1 MLRMK
6 KNSYFLLSSL
16 TISLVLA
23 GCSAPDNIRTENTLS
38 DSTLLNQSKSLNTSV
53 LSSADWPQQA
63 WWQKLGDH
71 HLNELITESLKN
83 SPDMQLAS
91 ARLAQANAQ
100 VAAADSQ
107 FDPSLTADANIR
119 RSRLSRLEDYS
130 GEGNRFGTSRSMGL
144 NFNYSFDLWGG
155 KRAVWAASVNNQKA
169 AEIDQQA
176 ARITLSTSIVKTY
189 VQLANAY
196 ALEDLAKKDLARTQG
211 IVEITDRL
219 LKNGLTSEDRLYT
232 AQSGEAGAKQALKQR
247 SLTVAK
253 LKNALSALTGS
264 GPDRALNIPRPS
276 VSVQADFNLPHN
288 LPASLLSH
296 RPDITAARWRVEAAS
311 KQIDAAKTRFYPDFN
326 LSAMAGFKSVLGDAV
341 FADVSQSWN
350 VTPAISLPIFT
361 ADLKANLMS
370 KTADYDAAVAQ
381 YNKTLVTALSDVSD
395 NVLSLKSIEQ
405 QLQDAKDSMVLAEKS
420 YQITEKRY
428 EAGMGSQLEVL
439 MAEQQLLQAES
450 VFTALKNSQQ
460 ATQVDLIQSLGGG
473 FTDNQQSAPANN
485 NQNS

>member
-1 MLRMK
+1 MPGIK
-6 KNSYFLLSSL
+6 KIRFFLLSSL
-16 TISLVLA
+16 ATGILLS
-23 GCSAPDNIRTENTLS
+23 GCAAPDNIRPKNTLS
-38 DSTLLNQSKSLNTSV
+38 DQNLLTNSKSLSSNG
-53 LSSADWPQQA
+53 LSSSSWPNQA
-63 WWQKLGDH
+63 WWENFNDKN
-71 HLNELITESLKN
+71 LNALIAESLKN

-91 ARLAQANAQ
+91 ARMAQANAQ

-107 FDPSLTADANIR
+107 FDPSLSADANIR

-130 GEGNRFGTSRSMGL
+130 GEGNRFGTSRSLGL

-155 KRAVWAASVNNQKA
+155 KRAAWEASVSNQKA

-176 ARITLSTSIVKTY
+176 ARIALSTSIARTY

-196 ALEDLAKKDLARTQG
+196 ALEDLAKKDLARNQG
-211 IVEITDRL
+211 VADITDRL
-219 LKNGLTSEDRLYT
+219 LKNGLTSEDRLYA
-232 AQSGEAGAKQALKQR
+232 AQSGTASAKQALKQR

-253 LKNALSALTGS
+253 LKNALAALTGA
-264 GPDRALNIPRPS
+264 GPDRAQSIPRPS
-276 VSVQADFNLPHN
+276 VSVHSDFHLPQN

-296 RPDITAARWRVEAAS
+296 RPDITAARWRVEASS

-341 FADVSQSWN
+341 FEDVSRSWS

-361 ADLKANLMS
+361 GELKANLMS

-405 QLQDAKDSMVLAEKS
+405 QLLDAQDSMDLAEKS

-428 EAGMGSQLEVL
+428 QAGMGSQLEVL

-450 VFTALKNSQQ
+450 VFTTLKNSQQ
-460 ATQVDLIQSLGGG
+460 ETQVQLIQSLGGG
-473 FTDNQQSAPANN
+473 FSDHQLPASANN
-485 NQNS
+485 NQNN